1 MIPGRIPRATRYL
14 GAPVG
19 WVPDEHGDCAH
30 LAIRDMPVSGGVP
43 AMHSV
48 WEPTPLEL
56 ERLNAGGKVYLVI
69 IGTVHPP
76 VSLAVGMPP
85 SLETPDDEP

>member
-1 MIPGRIPRATRYL
+1 MIAGRIPGATRYL
-14 GAPVG
+14 GAPLG
-19 WVPDEHGDCAH
+19 WKPDEHGHCGH
-30 LAIRDMPVSGGVP
+30 LAIRDMPVNGGVP

-48 WEPTPLEL
+48 WEPTPEEL
-56 ERLNAGGKVYLVI
+56 ERLKAGAPIYLCI

-85 SLETPDDEP
+85 ADGEV